1 MSKNR
6 DVWWKIAILFTT
18 IAITESIHYGW
29 VLQPLFGHAN
39 WIHAIHSRLCYI
51 PIVIAASWFGLRGGL
66 WTALAIS
73 ALALPYIFIVGGV
86 RVNVPEELLEIV
98 FYFAIATLTGALVD
112 RETKIRLK
120 QEQTQLQLEKAHKL
134 SIIGQMAAGIAHEIK
149 NPLASV
155 KGAFEIL
162 CDNTTTREEKK
173 EFQDIVFKE
182 IKRIDDTVTEF
193 LEFARSKD
201 FKLKKLNLSE
211 NIESVLRQM
220 QNQVSNA
227 GVKLKTDIEN
237 NIYIAADPQKI
248 RQVIINLV
256 LNAIDVSSPG
266 NTIEV
271 SVSADNHKAYI
282 VFIDEGQGLSA
293 DEAEKIFEPFY
304 TTKAKGIGLGLA
316 IIRSIVERHNGAIK
330 VGNSKG
336 KGAEFT
342 IVLPLY
348 KER

>member
-29 VLQPLFGHAN
+29 VLQPLFGHAS